1 MESSAPALTPAKSR
15 GRPTTSRSSGYCL
28 MYYPGVEQKI
38 AAIFSQNLELWKA
51 AIEKAKESG
60 EIRQDVDVDEAAS
73 MFWQMFFG
81 TSYELSFFQ
90 GLDTRKLSRSLHFL
104 YSLLKA

>member
-1 MESSAPALTPAKSR
+1 MCRFCKSFPLR
-15 GRPTTSRSSGYCL
+15 NSTEKIRVAYRKPRRSSGFPRRRL
-28 MYYPGVEQKI
+28 Q
-38 AAIFSQNLELWKA
+38 
-51 AIEKAKESG
+51 SG

>member
-1 MESSAPALTPAKSR
+1 MQVR
-15 GRPTTSRSSGYCL
+15 
-28 MYYPGVEQKI
+28 MYYPGVEKKI

-60 EIRQDVDVDEAAS
+60 GNQAGCGLDEAAS

>member
-1 MESSAPALTPAKSR
+1 MGSEMCIR
-15 GRPTTSRSSGYCL
+15 DR
-28 MYYPGVEQKI
+28 YYPGVEQKI

>member
-1 MESSAPALTPAKSR
+1 
-15 GRPTTSRSSGYCL
+15 
-28 MYYPGVEQKI
+28 MYYPGIRQKI
-38 AAIFSQNLELWKA
+38 EKIYRQDYDLWEKV
-51 AIEKAKESG
+51 IQKAKESG

>member
-1 MESSAPALTPAKSR
+1 M
-15 GRPTTSRSSGYCL
+15 
-28 MYYPGVEQKI
+28 
-38 AAIFSQNLELWKA
+38 
-51 AIEKAKESG
+51 
-60 EIRQDVDVDEAAS
+60 VDEAAS